1 MDRMQKEKLFYHILA
16 VAIVIVWGTTFVAT
30 KMLLFNG
37 LSPAAIF
44 ALRFSL
50 AYAIL
55 IFVSPKKLMCNSV
68 KDELLMAALGL
79 TGGSLYFLTENM
91 SLEYTTATNTSLIV
105 CSCPLFAT
113 LLFCICYR
121 QRFSKSQ
128 IWGALFAFLGM
139 AIVVLNG
146 QFVLH
151 LSPLGDL
158 LALAACLCWAVYS
171 VLTKLV
177 MSTYSAMFINRKIF
191 FYGLLTIVPWFLAFP
206 EQIPEP
212 GILLNPVVCGNLL
225 FLSLIASLGCYC
237 LWTVCIKKLGVITA
251 TNYVYLN
258 PAATV
263 VAAALFLSETITFWF
278 IAGTLFVLLGL
289 YLHNKK

>member
-1 MDRMQKEKLFYHILA
+1 MQKETLFYHILA
-16 VAIVIVWGTTFVAT
+16 VVIVVVWGTTFVAT

-44 ALRFSL
+44 ALRFSV

-55 IFVSPKKLMCNSV
+55 IFISPKKLMCDSI

-113 LLFCICYR
+113 LFFCIFYR
-121 QRFSKSQ
+121 QGFAKSQ
-128 IWGALFAFLGM
+128 LLGALFAFMGM

-158 LALAACLCWAVYS
+158 LAFAACLCWAVYS

-177 MSTYSAMFINRKIF
+177 MSRYSAMFINRKIF
-191 FYGLLTIVPWFLAFP
+191 FYGLLTIIPWFVAFP
-206 EQIPEP
+206 EQIPESDV
-212 GILLNPVVCGNLL
+212 LLEPIVYGNLL
-225 FLSLIASLGCYC
+225 FLSLVASLACYC
-237 LWTVCIKKLGVITA
+237 LWTVCIKKLGVIPA

-258 PAATV
+258 PIATV
-263 VAAALFLSETITFWF
+263 GAAALFLNETITVWF
-278 IAGTLFVLLGL
+278 VAGTVFVLLGL
-289 YLHNKK
+289 YLHNKE